1 MAGESAEPPRLGDE
15 PGDAAATERRPRPA
29 APVLGPP
36 VAGFEEDPRE
46 RFFTVLFGVLALVSV
61 TASIVISSTSDGPRY
76 ARLLP
81 LREATTPGV
90 GETTP
95 GITVV
100 VPDPG
105 GLSALEARRK
115 LVAKGLTLAGVTPT
129 PGTPGVVVRST
140 PGPGREVSAGTG
152 VTLYVGVEPKRYE
165 LETSPPPPP
174 A

>member
-1 MAGESAEPPRLGDE
+1 MAGSLRPPGREE
-15 PGDAAATERRPRPA
+15 PGDAAATERPPRPA
-29 APVLGPP
+29 APVPRPP
-36 VAGFEEDPRE
+36 VSGFGEDPA
-46 RFFTVLFGVLALVSV
+46 RFFTVLFRVMALVSV
-61 TASIVISSTSDGPRY
+61 TASIVISSLSDGPRG
-76 ARLLP
+76 RPLP

-105 GLSALEARRK
+105 GLSALEARRE
-115 LVAKGLTLAGVTPT
+115 LAATGLTLAGVRPT

-140 PGPGREVSAGTG
+140 PEPGREVSAGTW

-165 LETSPPPPP
+165 RETSPPPPP
-174 A
+174 G